1 MIGGNVTGGN
11 VTGGNVTGGNVTGG
25 REPHRA
31 ARGAFT
37 HVDETGRARM
47 VDVTRKPVTERRA
60 TARCVLR
67 SRPHALEAA
76 AKDED
81 FVPFAKA
88 TGILGAKRTPSLIP
102 LCHPLPLD
110 DVDIRIELDTASGT
124 ACVQVSTAVVA
135 RTGIEVE
142 ALTACAFAG
151 LTLLMALRHHDPDAV
166 LTTLALWQK
175 SGGRSG
181 TWERASGLRTTTGR
195 PVLPPLPAGNPDLW
209 AQDGGS

>member
-1 MIGGNVTGGN
+1 VGGV
-11 VTGGNVTGGNVTGG
+11 
-25 REPHRA
+25 REGDEPRRA
-31 ARGAFT
+31 AELAFT
-37 HVDETGRARM
+37 HVDESGRARM
-47 VDVTRKPVTERRA
+47 VDVTGKPVTERRA

-67 SRPHALEAA
+67 SSPDALEAA

-88 TGILGAKRTPSLIP
+88 TGIQGAKRTPSLIP

-110 DVDIRIELDTASGT
+110 DVDVRVDLDTASGT
-124 ACVQVSTAVVA
+124 ARLQVSTSVVA

-151 LTLLMALRHHDPDAV
+151 LTLLMSLRHYDPDAV
-166 LTTLALWQK
+166 LTTLALWHK

-181 TWERASGLRTTTGR
+181 TWERAPG
-195 PVLPPLPAGNPDLW
+195 PASRD
-209 AQDGGS
+209 DRGGAATDPGGEPGPRSS

>member
-1 MIGGNVTGGN
+1 MKEGG
-11 VTGGNVTGGNVTGG
+11 
-25 REPHRA
+25 EPPRA
-31 ARGAFT
+31 AERAFT
-37 HVDETGRARM
+37 HVDEAGRARM
-47 VDVTRKPVTERRA
+47 VDVTGKPVTERHA

-67 SRPHALEAA
+67 ASPDALEAA

-88 TGILGAKRTPSLIP
+88 TGIQGAKRTPSLVP

-110 DVDIRIELDTASGT
+110 DVDVRVDLDTASGT
-124 ACVQVSTAVVA
+124 AFVQVSTSVVA

-151 LTLLMALRHHDPDAV
+151 LTLLMSLRHHDPDAV
-166 LTTLALWQK
+166 LTTLGLWHK

-181 TWERASGLRTTTGR
+181 TWERASGQRTATSR
-195 PVLPPLPAGNPDLW
+195 LAPPRLPSEGTDL
-209 AQDGGS
+209 AARDGGS

>member
-1 MIGGNVTGGN
+1 VGGV
-11 VTGGNVTGGNVTGG
+11 
-25 REPHRA
+25 REGDEPRRA
-31 ARGAFT
+31 AELAFT
-37 HVDETGRARM
+37 HVDESGRARM
-47 VDVTRKPVTERRA
+47 VDVTGKPVTERRA

-67 SRPHALEAA
+67 SSPDALEAA

-88 TGILGAKRTPSLIP
+88 TGIQGAKRTPSLIP

-110 DVDIRIELDTASGT
+110 DVDVRVDLDTASGT
-124 ACVQVSTAVVA
+124 ARLQVSTSVVA

-151 LTLLMALRHHDPDAV
+151 LTLLMSLRHYDPDAV
-166 LTTLALWQK
+166 LTTLALWHK

-181 TWERASGLRTTTGR
+181 TWERAPG
-195 PVLPPLPAGNPDLW
+195 PASRD
-209 AQDGGS
+209 DRGGTATDPGGEPGPRSS